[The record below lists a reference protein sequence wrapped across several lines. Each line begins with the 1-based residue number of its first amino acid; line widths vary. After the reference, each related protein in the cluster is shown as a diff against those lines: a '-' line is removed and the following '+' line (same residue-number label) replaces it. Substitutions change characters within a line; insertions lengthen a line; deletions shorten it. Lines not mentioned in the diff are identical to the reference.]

1 MVGKTTIP
9 TRPGR
14 RELGAASFDELD
26 VDPAEVED
34 AIAALRQRITAASAA
49 ISGPGLSE
57 SEATG
62 ATLTELLD
70 RVVAQLIETRRS
82 EYAWLLFVT
91 VSTVMPTMSE
101 VEAVV
106 RQARWS
112 GVAETR
118 IWLLGFALKAAR
130 TRGQLRRRMRI
141 VNDSTL
147 VDVNFSATDE
157 HNTGIQRVVRRT
169 VPEWIRAGKSI
180 ELAAWGGG
188 GYRTL
193 TERERHRVLAW
204 DDGREG
210 DHDSSPVQL
219 VVPWKSR
226 VILSE
231 VPSRAF
237 MCDPIAAVARYSG
250 SRVSLIGYDAI
261 PVVSAEAVPVDM
273 SDHFAKFLA
282 VVKWADSVAAISGAA
297 AGEFR
302 GFVDMLGSQG
312 LVGPRVVECLLPSD
326 AVRPVVVSGRD
337 RPLVAVVGSKEP
349 RKNHVAVLFAA
360 ERLWR
365 EGLDFELLFVGTY
378 GWDTRLFRRW
388 LKRLRKVGRPVS
400 APARVGDD
408 GLWRAYAEARFTVF
422 PSLHEGYGLPVAE
435 SLSYGTPV
443 ITTVYGSTGEIAA
456 GGGCV
461 TVDPRDDEQIV
472 DAMRLLLTDDVVLE
486 RLRGE
491 ARSREVKSW
500 EQYAAEVWSVVA
512 GGR

>member
-1 MVGKTTIP
+1 MP
-9 TRPGR
+9 RRPGTTLSR
-14 RELGAASFDELD
+14 RDRTSAIPVVPFHDGEAVRDALIDRLRSIAGPLDIDPAAAQGSSEEGAARLILGYLDLLKRTQRDSVAWLILVAMFGRYPIEEEVLELRRLAITD
-26 VDPAEVED
+26 DLALVANNVLARHFGSADGNSTTRLEVIRGA
-34 AIAALRQRITAASAA
+34 AIADI
-49 ISGPGLSE
+49 
-57 SEATG
+57 
-62 ATLTELLD
+62 D
-70 RVVAQLIETRRS
+70 
-82 EYAWLLFVT
+82 
-91 VSTVMPTMSE
+91 
-101 VEAVV
+101 
-106 RQARWS
+106 
-112 GVAETR
+112 
-118 IWLLGFALKAAR
+118 
-130 TRGQLRRRMRI
+130 
-141 VNDSTL
+141 
-147 VDVNFSATDE
+147 FSAKSL
-157 HNTGIQRVVRRT
+157 HNTGIQRVVRNSAPILAARHG
-169 VPEWIRAGKSI
+169 VV
-180 ELAAWGGG
+180 LAAWTDRGHGLRRLSASELARVG
-188 GYRTL
+188 NASASIAAGADAVSEAILVPLEGSLLL
-193 TERERHRVLAW
+193 T
-204 DDGREG
+204 
-210 DHDSSPVQL
+210 
-219 VVPWKSR
+219 
-226 VILSE
+226 E
-231 VPSRAF
+231 VPSVERS
-237 MCDPIAAVARYSG
+237 PGLAALARFSG
-250 SRVSLIGYDAI
+250 ISVSAIGYDTI
-261 PVVSAEAVPVDM
+261 PIISRGSVNRREAVK
-273 SDHFAKFLA
+273 FAKFLA

-388 LKRLRKVGRPVS
+388 LKRLRKAGRPVS